1 MVKSA
6 LFLASWG
13 AITFGV
19 VIAAGA
25 LFGARPAA
33 AGPGVDDVRW
43 PLGQTS
49 VEVCADQ
56 HGRPPWIT
64 GAGFSSVV
72 SDAAEWWSDL
82 DAGMRIDYLG
92 ECGGE
97 TASAVDGV
105 VEVAWDLGTF
115 LDRPGVDSVT
125 TLETIQFA
133 AGAPHRIL
141 GARVALRPWLIGPTA
156 TPTLQV
162 EALRGLVG
170 HEFGHLLGL
179 PHSDSQLDLMYEGP
193 ITARGPSIV
202 DGQTLLE
209 IYWQ

>member
-1 MVKSA
+1 MVKSVH
-6 LFLASWG
+6 FLASWG
-13 AITFGV
+13 AIMFGV

-25 LFGARPAA
+25 LFGARPAV
-33 AGPGVDDVRW
+33 AGPEVDDVRW

-49 VEVCADQ
+49 VEVCANQ

-64 GAGFSSVV
+64 AAGFSGVV

-82 DAGMRIDYLG
+82 ATGMRIDYLG
-92 ECGGE
+92 ECDGE
-97 TASAVDGV
+97 MASAVDSV
-105 VEVAWDLGTF
+105 AEVAWDFGTF
-115 LDRPGVDSVT
+115 LARPGVDSVT

-133 AGAPHRIL
+133 AGAPHQIL
-141 GARVALRPWLIGPTA
+141 GARVVLRPWLIGPTA
-156 TPTLQV
+156 TPTFEV

-179 PHSDSQLDLMYEGP
+179 PHSDSQSDLMYDGP
-193 ITARGPSIV
+193 ITARGPSII

-209 IYWQ
+209 IYRQ